1 MTTPKARSPKK
12 VAVPAVYVWAAG
24 QKFKTSYRQD
34 DLDIVKSI
42 FRNSIGDP
50 YKKSY
55 YGQGDRERNFHQVVK
70 NSLHKGV
77 IPFEREEL
85 DLYLAAFIY
94 GQREQFILRS
104 DCSYVDPGF
113 LRATAKEITYVDLAS
128 KIIREDSGQIEL
140 LSISAK
146 NNLLDT
152 LDALVSESMFYR
164 TVAHD
169 EYVLQL
175 TGDESVFSSLEKNIT
190 CVVSLWNGP
199 QPDSN
204 LANMGQFNRKLGTAT
219 LVNDNSSL
227 YLKLE
232 SAQIRLELTAASLV
246 GQWLLIESDG
256 FKSFGALPD
265 LTADAEQRKIAVD
278 AIPILKKYTLG
289 ATPVVYVPS
298 DVSRKFSKI
307 YPWFIPMD
315 SKHWLDAILL

>member
-24 QKFKTSYRQD
+24 QKFKAFNQQD
-34 DLDIVKSI
+34 ELNLVKTI
-42 FRNSIGDP
+42 FRSSIGDP

-55 YGQGDRERNFHQVVK
+55 YGQGDREKKFHQVVK
-70 NSLHKGV
+70 NSLHQGV

-85 DLYLAAFIY
+85 DLYLATFIY
-94 GQREQFILRS
+94 GQQEQFILRS
-104 DCSYVDPGF
+104 DRSYVEPGF

-128 KIIREDSGQIEL
+128 KIIREDSGQVEL
-140 LSISAK
+140 LSNSIK
-146 NNLLDT
+146 NDLLIT
-152 LDALVSESMFYR
+152 LDGLASESMFYR

-175 TGDESVFSSLEKNIT
+175 TGKQSVFSSLEKNIS
-190 CVVSLWNGP
+190 CAISLWNGP

-204 LANMGQFNRKLGTAT
+204 LANMGQFNRRLGTAT
-219 LVNDNSSL
+219 LVNVNSSL
-227 YLKLE
+227 YLQLE

-265 LTADAEQRKIAVD
+265 LTADTEQRKIAVD
-278 AIPILKKYTLG
+278 AIPILKKFTLG
-289 ATPVVYVPS
+289 ATPVVYAPS

-307 YPWFIPMD
+307 FPWFIPMD